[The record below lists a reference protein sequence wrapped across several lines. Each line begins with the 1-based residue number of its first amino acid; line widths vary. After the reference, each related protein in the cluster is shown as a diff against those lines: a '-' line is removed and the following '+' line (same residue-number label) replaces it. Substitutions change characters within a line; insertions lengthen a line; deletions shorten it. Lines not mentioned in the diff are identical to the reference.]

1 MGGIWQRLTEADL
14 RQLSGA
20 LRAGRLTP
28 PFNAV
33 GVRRYLATE
42 AAAAV
47 AAELQRQHQDGLKP
61 DHLAG
66 LLDAL
71 AEDRAARSLW
81 GETLDLVT
89 SGPEAPGV
97 ALRDTA
103 VVVRELF
110 STAQH
115 SVLAV
120 GYAVHQ
126 GRQVFRALAER
137 MEQRPALQVRLC
149 LDVQRP
155 WQDNT
160 PAERL
165 LQQFAERFQTRE
177 WPGERLPTVYYDQ
190 RSLELDAAKRASLH
204 AKCVVVDRQTAFVSS
219 ANFTEAAQVRNIEV
233 GVLIRNPVI
242 AESLNRHF
250 AALIEAGVL
259 RGLGQE
265 RHPDSA

>member
-1 MGGIWQRLTEADL
+1 MGGTWQHLTEADL
-14 RQLSGA
+14 RQLGGA

-47 AAELQRQHQDGLKP
+47 ATELQR
-61 DHLAG
+61 LAG
-66 LLDAL
+66 EGFQPAQQAELLETL
-71 AEDRAARSLW
+71 AEDRAAQSPW
-81 GETLDLVT
+81 GEALDLVI
-89 SGPEAPGV
+89 SGPEAAGV

-103 VVVRELF
+103 VVLRELF

-126 GRQVFRALAER
+126 GRQVFRTLAER

-155 WQDNT
+155 WQDTT
-160 PAERL
+160 PAEGL
-165 LQQFAERFQTRE
+165 LQRFAERFQTRE
-177 WPGERLPTVYYDQ
+177 WPGERLPAVYYDR
-190 RSLELDAAKRASLH
+190 RSLELDATQRASLH
-204 AKCVVVDRQTAFVSS
+204 AKCVVVDRRIAFVSS
-219 ANFTEAAQVRNIEV
+219 ANFTEAAQARNIEV
-233 GVLIRNPVI
+233 GVLIRNPAI

-250 AALIEAGVL
+250 EVLIETGVL
-259 RGLGQE
+259 QQLME
-265 RHPDSA
+265 R